1 MKRITKI
8 LAVCMLVVMVAM
20 TFASCGI
27 FSLNFEKVEARLEKK
42 GYEVFTR
49 ERDGRQDLV
58 AWGDDENFINA
69 STFATNDEAKEY
81 YSDLKNDWE
90 DLSEEYK
97 EKGLKVT
104 YGKSGKT
111 LYFGTVDA
119 VKTAL
124 GFPSSLFVFAK

>member
-58 AWGDDENFINA
+58 A
-69 STFATNDEAKEY
+69 SP
-81 YSDLKNDWE
+81 
-90 DLSEEYK
+90 
-97 EKGLKVT
+97 
-104 YGKSGKT
+104 SGRD
-111 LYFGTVDA
+111 GA
-119 VKTAL
+119 
-124 GFPSSLFVFAK
+124 PR